1 MLTILLA
8 SNALLVFLLI
18 YRYESRI
25 GKLQKELVK
34 ILVNRTN
41 NYVKKDNI
49 PLREIHF
56 TLDFRGHLQEPI
68 EERIREFT
76 KRAIENVWHCYKD
89 YLRESIY
96 CKVYDAL
103 VTEDRTCKDNMRDF
117 DIEVTVCYILP
128 DSNNVEIKIK
138 E

>member
-1 MLTILLA
+1 MLTILL
-8 SNALLVFLLI
+8 LLNTLLI
-18 YRYESRI
+18 IIVIVAYENKI
-25 GKLQKELVK
+25 KKLKKELT
-34 ILVNRTN
+34 NRNN
-41 NYVKKDNI
+41 NYVKKDDI
-49 PLREIHF
+49 PLREFHF

-76 KRAIENVWHCYKD
+76 KRAFENAWHCYKD

-103 VTEDRTCKDNMRDF
+103 VTDDRTCKDNMRDF
-117 DIEVTVCYILP
+117 DIEVKVRYILP